1 MRRKNW
7 FNYMDL
13 RLVLRYDSERKKCL
27 SYGERLKLHRAI
39 HVFLNEETPTLSE
52 ELDEKAYNVL
62 LEAHS
67 LKKKLE
73 VETINEQW
81 HEIIINL

>member
-27 SYGERLKLHRAI
+27 SYGERIELHKAI
-39 HVFLNEETPTLSE
+39 HVFLNEEPPTLSE
-52 ELDEKAYNVL
+52 ELDEKAYNIL

-67 LKKKLE
+67 LKNKLE
-73 VETINEQW
+73 VEPINEQW
-81 HEIIINL
+81 HEIILDI

>member
-13 RLVLRYDSERKKCL
+13 RLVLRYDSECKKCL

-39 HVFLNEETPTLSE
+39 RVFLNEEQPTLNE
-52 ELDEKAYNVL
+52 ELDEKVYDILVQ
-62 LEAHS
+62 AHR
-67 LKKKLE
+67 LKRKLQ
-73 VETINEQW
+73 VETINEQY
-81 HEIIINL
+81 HEIIMNL

>member
-27 SYGERLKLHRAI
+27 SYGERLKLHGAI
-39 HVFLNEETPTLSE
+39 HTLLNEERPTLSE
-52 ELDEKAYNVL
+52 ELDEKVFDIL
-62 LEAHS
+62 VQAHR
-67 LKKKLE
+67 LKRKLQ
-73 VETINEQW
+73 VQTINDQY
-81 HEIIINL
+81 HEIILEI